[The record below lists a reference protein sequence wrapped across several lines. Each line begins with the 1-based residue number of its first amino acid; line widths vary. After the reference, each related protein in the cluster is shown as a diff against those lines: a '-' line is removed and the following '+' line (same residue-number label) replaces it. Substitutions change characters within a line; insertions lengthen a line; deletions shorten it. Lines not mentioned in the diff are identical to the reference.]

1 MADPADHR
9 AGHRVSDRPNS
20 GGFAFELMHV
30 AGRRGIDGDS
40 PRLHGFRDFPDQ
52 FDLEQSVL
60 ERGAVHLNIIGQVK
74 LPLERPRG
82 NAPVEIFAFG
92 PVRLVSLDGHRVLL
106 GRHRDL
112 VGCKA
117 RNRKRNLVA
126 ILADAFDVVGGIVV
140 LAGTLCRFNE
150 VEKAVE
156 TNGRTPQ
163 GREVVSAHSQ
173 ILQGAKWIR
182 TTPDTTGA
190 RLSFPTLQASGTPP
204 LGGSGK
210 IKKARFGFKRGAQNF
225 SETLAPPADLAR
237 ITRSIRGSLRSRH
250 RSRPSSSPCRRHR
263 ASARRPRRRAPPPP
277 STAPPRPSRPDAPA
291 SVRRS
296 RTSRPGWRCPCR

>member
-1 MADPADHR
+1 
-9 AGHRVSDRPNS
+9 
-20 GGFAFELMHV
+20 MHV
-30 AGRRGIDGDS
+30 AGRRGIDGNS

-52 FDLEQSVL
+52 FDLQQAVL

-92 PVRLVSLDGHRVLL
+92 SVRLISLDGHRVLL
-106 GRHRDL
+106 GSHRDF

-150 VEKAVE
+150 VEKTVE
-156 TNGRTPQ
+156 ANGRTPQ
-163 GREVVSAHSQ
+163 RREVVSAHSQ

-190 RLSFPTLQASGTPP
+190 RLSFPDPP
-204 LGGSGK
+204 GVGNATSRRQRK
-210 IKKARFGFKRGAQNF
+210 NKKSPFWFQEGVQNF
-225 SETLAPPADLAR
+225 LESLAAPAPTLSPQERGGRDVVR
-237 ITRSIRGSLRSRH
+237 TTRSIPGSSRSRH
-250 RSRPSSSPCRRHR
+250 QSRPSSSPCHRHPV
-263 ASARRPRRRAPPPP
+263 SARRLRILSPPPP
-277 STAPPRPSRPDAPA
+277 STAPPRLFRRDAPA
-291 SVRRS
+291 SARRS
-296 RTSRPGWRCPCR
+296 RMSQPGWRCPCR

>member
-1 MADPADHR
+1 MRGPPPFSKPLTCIRYAVEGHGRSRPTIGRDHR
-9 AGHRVSDRPNS
+9 FSDRPNS

-30 AGRRGIDGDS
+30 AGRRGIDGNS

-52 FDLEQSVL
+52 FDLEQAVL

-126 ILADAFDVVGGIVV
+126 ILADAFDVVGGVVV

-190 RLSFPTLQASGTPP
+190 RLSFPTHQASGTPP

-210 IKKARFGFKRGAQNF
+210 IKKARFGFKRGSKIFWN
-225 SETLAPPADLAR
+225 PPGGSRSNPLPTRTGGEGDASR
-237 ITRSIRGSLRSRH
+237 I
-250 RSRPSSSPCRRHR
+250 
-263 ASARRPRRRAPPPP
+263 
-277 STAPPRPSRPDAPA
+277 
-291 SVRRS
+291 
-296 RTSRPGWRCPCR
+296 